1 MSRVRSATEGLTD
14 GERISEKAREK
25 KHRVYVDLEK
35 TYDRVNWEAL
45 WQVLRIYD
53 VGMVNVQWN

>member
-35 TYDRVNWEAL
+35 AYDRVNMEAL